1 MIGILKVQLPKI
13 FTMTVR
19 NNSKLFQCSDTFV
32 GHFVKDKLKWSKCKA
47 TQAGQKL
54 LANAED
60 QMEACAFRLPV
71 AIADHDIPD
80 ACVINGD
87 QMGNT
92 YSQSGQSTYA
102 ETGTNQVTVVGKED
116 KRAFTI
122 MVGVSMSGEVLPFQ
136 VIYVGSSS
144 ASLPRL
150 EKPGSAYKAAND
162 EAKRLRFQFENGG
175 KKHWSNMQ
183 TMKSYVTHVL
193 AIYFNTQRT
202 RLNRPGQVCLWVI
215 DCWSIHRSE
224 EFRNWMRTNHP
235 WILVHYVPS
244 GCTGIFQ
251 PCDVGIQCILKLA
264 MRRTALSLT
273 LSRRLS
279 RTSTK
284 TRTLELSSLRKEFTN
299 FETVLLNGL
308 WRVTEPS
315 TIVI

>member
-1 MIGILKVQLPKI
+1 MIEILKVQLLKI
-13 FTMTVR
+13 FMMTVR

-32 GHFVKDKLKWSKCKA
+32 GHFVKDKLKWSKHKA

-60 QMEACAFRLPV
+60 QMEACAFRLAV
-71 AIADHDIPD
+71 AIADHNIPD
-80 ACVINGD
+80 VCVINGD

-144 ASLPRL
+144 ASLRRL
-150 EKPGSAYKAAND
+150 EKPGSAYKTANN

-193 AIYFNTQRT
+193 AVYFNTQRT
-202 RLNRPGQVCLWVI
+202 RLNCPGQVCLWVI

-224 EFRNWMRTNHP
+224 EFCNWMRTNHP
-235 WILVHYVPS
+235 WILVHYVPG

-251 PCDVGIQCILKLA
+251 PCDVGIQRILKLA
-264 MRRTALSLT
+264 MQRTALSLT

-284 TRTLELSSLRKEFTN
+284 TRTLELSSLRKEFAN